1 MCAKTM
7 ENLRKRIHAKLVNN
21 SKDYVKYVIKANFIS
36 QKIFSKNFIAVHQ
49 IKLALTLDKPI
60 YVGFSILELS
70 KLLMYKFHYEY
81 VKNKF
86 YAKLL
91 FTDTDSL
98 DVYEKCFKDRELF
111 NFSEYPISSKYYDP
125 TNKKVLGKIKDK
137 FKGVPISEFI
147 GLK

>member
-21 SKDYVKYVIKANFIS
+21 SKDYVKCVIKANFIS

-98 DVYEKCFKDRELF
+98 DVHEKCFKDRELF